1 MVSPAT
7 SARKPSPRPW
17 SHLKAA
23 RARRSF
29 HQLAA
34 GDGFKILVEN
44 LIAGFLA
51 EIERLQNAQRL
62 ARIHRS
68 VFRIERAIGSEHD
81 LVNGEEL
88 KAALGRRRRSEH
100 RGIGIE
106 VLLEIVERALL
117 QALAQRDVVLVGRAR
132 AEHVPARPDA
142 ALK

>member
-17 SHLKAA
+17 TNLKAA

-34 GDGFKILVEN
+34 GDGLKVLVEN
-44 LIAGFLA
+44 LVARHLV
-51 EIERLQNAQRL
+51 ELERFQNAQRL

-81 LVNGEEL
+81 FVDREKLQ
-88 KAALGRRRRSEH
+88 AALGRRRRPAH
-100 RGIGIE
+100 RGI
-106 VLLEIVERALL
+106 
-117 QALAQRDVVLVGRAR
+117 
-132 AEHVPARPDA
+132 
-142 ALK
+142 